1 MRTNNHKI
9 TDYDIV
15 LDRKFGQ
22 EGTPQRI
29 QAEEDAQSIYSGQIN
44 RIIHALGMRVE
55 VVKPIY

>member
-1 MRTNNHKI
+1 MQTNNHKI

-29 QAEEDAQSIYSGQIN
+29 QAEKDAQSIYS
-44 RIIHALGMRVE
+44 R
-55 VVKPIY
+55 